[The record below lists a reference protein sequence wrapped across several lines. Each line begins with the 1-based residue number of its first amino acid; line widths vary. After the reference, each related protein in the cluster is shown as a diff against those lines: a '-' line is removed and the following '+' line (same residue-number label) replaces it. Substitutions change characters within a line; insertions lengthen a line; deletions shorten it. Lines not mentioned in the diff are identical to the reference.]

1 MDTQA
6 RILAD
11 QVALLYRQSW
21 VGFLG
26 TSVNA
31 VILVAVFWPHASR
44 PLLLG
49 WLGLVF
55 IVMTGRVLLV
65 SQYHRRQAANPSR
78 EDCAPAWRRRYTIGA
93 ALAGI
98 CWGLAGSVLFPDQ
111 YHLQQTVLAIV
122 LAGMAAGAVPLLSS
136 APGVYPVY
144 LLPTLLPFAVW
155 TGLHSLPELR
165 VVGLLTIVFAG
176 VLLQASRQICNSLS
190 ESLRLKYENAALVE
204 NLSSTKRNVEQ
215 LNRNLEQEITG
226 HKAAQRRLQAIFDN
240 ASEGIVILDADG
252 HIEVLNRAAAAIFD
266 CDREDMSRQDG
277 CQSLFAEAGTHQHC
291 QQRFLSADDGDMA
304 HFVEVLGKRSNGKTF
319 PMEITAS
326 RVEIDEQRLF
336 IWMVRDI
343 TERKALDRMKN
354 EFVSTVSHEL
364 RTPLTA
370 IRGALTLVAQGVTGP
385 QNEQQKQLV
394 DIAANNSERLLRLIN
409 DILDIEKIESGKV
422 NFRIQPLLAN
432 ELAQQ
437 ALTMNQAYADQYQ
450 VQFRLEELAE
460 DVRFE
465 ADADR
470 LLQVLTN
477 LLSNAAKFSPRNTA
491 VTLAIQA
498 TTNEVRYSVSDSGPG
513 IAADYQ
519 PHIFEKFSQGD
530 SSDARQRGGTGL
542 GLSISKAL
550 VEQMGGR
557 IGFETWP
564 GQGTRFDVSFPRQH
578 PLAR

>member
-6 RILAD
+6 RIFND
-11 QVALLYRQSW
+11 QVALLYRQAW
-21 VGFLG
+21 PGFLG
-26 TSVNA
+26 TGVNA
-31 VILVAVFWPHASR
+31 VILALVFWPYSPR

-49 WLGLVF
+49 WLILIFAIIAARAMLVW
-55 IVMTGRVLLV
+55 R
-65 SQYHRRQAANPSR
+65 YHRQPVSTSTPENHARR
-78 EDCAPAWRRRYTIGA
+78 WHRRYIVGA
-93 ALAGI
+93 ALGGI
-98 CWGLAGSVLFPDQ
+98 CWGLAGSLLFPEQ
-111 YHLQQTVLAIV
+111 HHLQQTVLAIT

-136 APGVYPVY
+136 APGVYPFY

-155 TGLHSLPELR
+155 TGLHSQPELR
-165 VVGLLTIVFAG
+165 VVGLLTIVFTL
-176 VLLQASRQICNSLS
+176 VLLQASRYTRESLH
-190 ESLRLKYENAALVE
+190 ESLRLKYENADLVQ
-204 NLSSTKRNVEQ
+204 NLSATKRNVEE
-215 LNRNLEQEITG
+215 LNRTLGQEVTG

-252 HIEVLNRAAAAIFD
+252 RVDSLNQAASRIFGHTD
-266 CDREDMSRQDG
+266 ESLRQQDG
-277 CQSLFAEAGTHQHC
+277 CQSLFSRTDRSEDCYRHL
-291 QQRFLSADDGDMA
+291 LSPDDSVMA
-304 HFVEVLGKRSNGKTF
+304 HFVEVLGKRRDGTTF

-326 RVEIDEQRLF
+326 RVDIDDRRLF

-343 TERKALDRMKN
+343 TERKALERMKN

-370 IRGALTLVAQGVTGP
+370 IRGALSLIAQGVTGP
-385 QNEQQKQLV
+385 QSEQQKQLV

-409 DILDIEKIESGKV
+409 DILDIEKIESGKL
-422 NFRIQPLLAN
+422 NFRIQPLFAN

-437 ALTMNQAYADQYQ
+437 ALTMNQTYADQHQ
-450 VQFRLEELAE
+450 VQFRLEALAE